1 MLSLGLY
8 VTCMHV
14 WSISPT
20 FDMLQHNNMSVSVAE
35 FFRRKTKQHSF
46 LWLVEKRLWTEKI
59 IYVWSLDL
67 LREKEWDFLQQQK
80 KSSLRGLFSVVIE
93 GWKTLGYTS
102 CSAAPLSYFTQP
114 CFESMCVRCKIGSKI
129 TKSLKKN
136 LSECDIGRLIW
147 DISTVFQVMRVTINN
162 IL

>member
-1 MLSLGLY
+1 MMSGEGNEMRYGVFFSGKFLLLSLGLY
-8 VTCMHV
+8 VTCMRV

-80 KSSLRGLFSVVIE
+80 KSSLRALFSVVIE

-102 CSAAPLSYFTQP
+102 CSAAATLSY
-114 CFESMCVRCKIGSKI
+114 
-129 TKSLKKN
+129 SLHTALLRKHVCEEWSVKEN
-136 LSECDIGRLIW
+136 IW
-147 DISTVFQVMRVTINN
+147 
-162 IL
+162 